1 MTKTNKNKLRVFS
14 SVELLNR
21 SAAELLVQIADEA
34 VKARGR
40 FLLCLSGGNT
50 PKSLYALLSVNPYP
64 DLIPWENTFVFWGDE
79 RCVPADDER
88 NNAHEA
94 KALLLQKTNLPSSHI
109 FPVPV
114 NLPPAGAANKYEQTL
129 RDFFGQESPCFD
141 LILLGLGENGHT
153 ASLFPG
159 TMVLREKSRW
169 VQQVFVKEQQ
179 MNRITMTAPLIN
191 QAHHILFLVTGAAKA
206 GILKAVLTEPFQPER
221 YPAQLIRPE
230 QGEVYWFADKHA
242 AAGLSLNDS
251 IFFDRKA

>member
-14 SVELLNR
+14 SVDLLNIA
-21 SAAELLVQIADEA
+21 AAELLVQIAAES

-94 KALLLQKTNLPSSHI
+94 AEVLLKKIKLPAAHI
-109 FPVPV
+109 FPIPV
-114 NLPPAGAANKYEQTL
+114 NLPPANAANRYEQTL
-129 RDFFGQESPCFD
+129 RDFFGQNSPCFD

-159 TMVLREKSRW
+159 TAVLREKLHW
-169 VQQVFVKEQQ
+169 VQEVFDKEQQ

-191 QAHHILFLVTGAAKA
+191 QAHHILFLVSGAEKS
-206 GILKAVLTEPFQPER
+206 GILATVLTAPLQPDKF
-221 YPAQLIRPE
+221 PAQLINP
-230 QGEVYWFADKHA
+230 GHGILSWYADSHA
-242 AAGLSLNDS
+242 ASGLPPGR
-251 IFFDRKA
+251 IAFQA